1 MKVLAIDASSKST
14 GIAIF

>member
-1 MKVLAIDASSKST
+1 MKVLAIDASSTST